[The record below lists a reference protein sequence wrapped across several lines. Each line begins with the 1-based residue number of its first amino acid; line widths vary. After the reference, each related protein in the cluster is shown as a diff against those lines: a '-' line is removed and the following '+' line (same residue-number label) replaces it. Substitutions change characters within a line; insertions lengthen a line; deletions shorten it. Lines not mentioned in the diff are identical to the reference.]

1 MIKLAIGFVLG
12 MVISQVGISGLSRML
27 DNSITGTKTQIE
39 TMSK

>member
-12 MVISQVGISGLSRML
+12 MVISQVGISGLARML
-27 DNSITGTKTQIE
+27 DNSVTGTKTQIE